1 MLIKFLVCL
10 EGSLSS
16 EAATHMS
23 IELALSFGASLAGLA
38 VIDDPDIQAGA
49 VTGIGGASF
58 KRARDQTLMV
68 DARKH
73 AGDWVALFERRCRT
87 AGVPAHGVE
96 IVGRPADSILREMT
110 AHDLTVIGRDANFRF
125 ETARDDV
132 RTREAIL
139 HRATGPVLLVP
150 ESAAPA
156 LGKVVIVAY
165 DGSGAAK
172 RALTSFANSG
182 LATSR
187 EIHVA
192 TVDDSGAQAWEMA
205 DRAVRMLA
213 DAGIPAKLHNV
224 VSVLSNVDAL
234 FELAAKL
241 EAGLMVMGAFAHR
254 GLRNLFF
261 SGSVTH
267 GLLEKSTIP
276 LYLQH

>member
-1 MLIKFLVCL
+1 MLKRILVCL

-16 EAATHMS
+16 EAATRMS
-23 IELALSFGASLAGLA
+23 IELALTCGARLAGLA
-38 VIDDPDIQAGA
+38 VIDDPDIRAGM

-58 KRARDQTLMV
+58 KHARDQTLMA

-73 AGDWVALFERRCRT
+73 ADDWVALFERRCRE
-87 AGVPAHGVE
+87 AGVLARGLE
-96 IVGRPADSILREMT
+96 IVGRPADSILDEMVS
-110 AHDLTVIGRDANFRF
+110 HDLTVIGKDANFRF
-125 ETARDDV
+125 ETEVDDV

-139 HRATGPVLLVP
+139 RRATGPVLLVP
-150 ESAAPA
+150 ESAAA
-156 LGKVVIVAY
+156 KLGRVVIVAY

-182 LATSR
+182 LASSR

-205 DRAVRMLA
+205 DRAVQMLA
-213 DAGIPAKLHNV
+213 SAGIPAKPHNV
-224 VSVLSNVDAL
+224 VSLLSNVDAL

-241 EAGLMVMGAFAHR
+241 GAGLMVMGSFAHR
-254 GLRNLFF
+254 RLRDMFF

-267 GLLEKSTIP
+267 DLVEKSTIP
-276 LYLQH
+276 LYMQH